1 MNNYQKGDFMKG
13 FILIAVLVIAVVLF
27 TNTRSEPGFNS
38 GPGCGGSGC
47 HTSSSGI
54 VTAEVLNNFQVRITV
69 AGTTSKVAGELV
81 NSGGTVVAVNNSTSS
96 NPFILTAPSAGTYT
110 VNAGFKSPS
119 RQWGTTSAVINVTG
133 VDEELVGLRP
143 ESFAL
148 YSNYP
153 NPFNPTTKIRYAI
166 ANTAFTSLKVYSL
179 LGEEVASLINEEK
192 TPGVYEINFD
202 AANLT
207 SGTYLYKLESGDFSQ
222 TKKMIIL
229 K

>member
-1 MNNYQKGDFMKG
+1 MK
-13 FILIAVLVIAVVLF
+13 ISIVLSLIAFFIVFISF
-27 TNTRSEPGFNS
+27 TKSEPGFNS
-38 GPGCGGSGC
+38 GAGCDGSGC
-47 HTSSSGI
+47 HTTQPGI

-69 AGTTSKVAGELV
+69 TGTTSKVGGELV
-81 NSGGTVVAVNNSTSS
+81 NSNGSVVAVINSTSN
-96 NPFILTAPSAGTYT
+96 NPFTLTAPSSGTYT

-119 RQWGTTSAVINVTG
+119 RKWGTTSAVINVTG
-133 VDEELVGLRP
+133 IDEELVGLRP
-143 ESFAL
+143 ESFML

-179 LGEEVASLINEEK
+179 LGEEVESLINEEK
-192 TPGVYEINFD
+192 TPGVYEVNFD

-207 SGTYLYKLESGDFSQ
+207 SGTYLYKLQAGNFIE
-222 TKKMIIL
+222 TKKMIVL